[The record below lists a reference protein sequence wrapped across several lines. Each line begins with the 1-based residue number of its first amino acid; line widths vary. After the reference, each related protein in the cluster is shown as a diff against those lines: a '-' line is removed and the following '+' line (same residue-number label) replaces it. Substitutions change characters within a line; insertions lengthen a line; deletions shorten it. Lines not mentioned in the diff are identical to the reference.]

1 MTILS
6 LPIKIFLEKS
16 FVQLSNNKQNNKLQ
30 KEGNRTKYILIL
42 QNPYNSNQNIL
53 NKSNKFNKFQS
64 QKKREKMS

>member
-1 MTILS
+1 MTILL

-42 QNPYNSNQNIL
+42 QNPYKSNQNIF
-53 NKSNKFNKFQS
+53 NKFNKFNKFQS